1 MKHLRTIL
9 ICIISFLFFANIH
22 AQTIPLVLDSLL
34 NKTLDSMQIVLN
46 VKSLSAAIQF
56 SDTNNWARATG
67 ISSMNPT
74 VNVTTNDAYLIGS
87 VTKTLTSACILQ
99 LADQNLLNLDDSL
112 SKWLDTMPYINP
124 NITIRQLLR
133 HQSGLYDVLENPN
146 CQPTLMA
153 KQDSVWKAEDLI
165 STFVQAPHFQAGA
178 GWSYCNT
185 NYMLLGMIIERVTGN
200 PFYEELRSRFFTPL
214 GLNSIAIPAFETVN
228 SPIAHVWLDITGDN
242 ITDDAHNF
250 YFNYLSLN
258 STAGAAGGYYAT
270 PSDIS
275 KWMRTYMR
283 GDLHAAN
290 IMAQAKTTVSAPGLP
305 NTTYGLGLM
314 KKSFYSYD
322 GYGHGGDL
330 AYAASSWYFPAKD
343 ISISVFTNDSKNN
356 SWTLAPVVAALL
368 KTFFTWQNTSGIVSD
383 SRAEDIGISSF
394 PNPFNNEITIALHLP
409 QNVSEIQLELSNAL
423 GQKLATITE
432 QNLSAGDIDL
442 SFSHLTHLDSGVYFV
457 NISQNGHW
465 IKTLKVVK

>member
-1 MKHLRTIL
+1 MKHLKAIL
-9 ICIISFLFFANIH
+9 LCIISFSFFSHIQ
-22 AQTIPLVLDSLL
+22 AQTIPLALDTLL

-56 SDTNNWARATG
+56 SDTDNWARATG

-99 LADQNLLNLDDSL
+99 LADQNLLNVDDSL
-112 SKWLDTMPYINP
+112 YKWLDTMPYINP

-133 HQSGLYDVLENPN
+133 HQSGLYDVLENSN

-153 KQDSVWKAEDLI
+153 KQDSVWKAQDLI

-185 NYMLLGMIIERVTGN
+185 NYMLLGMIIEKVTGN
-200 PFYEELRSRFFTPL
+200 PFYEELRSRFFMPL

-283 GDLHAAN
+283 GDLHSAN

-383 SRAEDIGISSF
+383 SRVEDIGTSVF
-394 PNPFNNEITIALHLP
+394 PNPFNDEITIALQLP
-409 QNVSEIQLELSNAL
+409 QNVSEIQLELSNIL

-432 QNLSAGDIDL
+432 QNLSAGDAYL
-442 SFSHLTHLDSGVYFV
+442 TFPHLTHLHSGVYFV